1 MDISIINQLSS
12 RKVFRKSMRLKKNT
26 DMSKANE
33 TRNEGMK
40 REWGT
45 KKGAEL
51 SMQAEQ
57 RNRWKPAGSRMENW
71 CETEGMINVADQV
84 NV

>member
-40 REWGT
+40 RE
-45 KKGAEL
+45 
-51 SMQAEQ
+51 
-57 RNRWKPAGSRMENW
+57 
-71 CETEGMINVADQV
+71 
-84 NV
+84 